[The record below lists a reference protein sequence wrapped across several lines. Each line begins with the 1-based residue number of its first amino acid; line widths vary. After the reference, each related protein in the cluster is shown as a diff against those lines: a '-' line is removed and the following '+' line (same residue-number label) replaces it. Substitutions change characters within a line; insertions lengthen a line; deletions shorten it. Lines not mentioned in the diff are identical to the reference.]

1 MERFCGSFSGSVGRS
16 LWIWSGDWKANL
28 CTEAIHWS
36 PRARRACQLLVIPL
50 NSEVLKRPQTWF
62 VAFFNLFF
70 FSLFLPGLASLFSAT
85 PLPSPVFLLRCPQ
98 QPQQLV
104 PEWREQA
111 GLPRCQAIV
120 TERFTLLS
128 GPREPHREIGFSDN
142 LLIQAIHSSS
152 PSLPFWRGL
161 FLLVPQE
168 PVPETPL
175 PHLWRPLFTNSTL

>member
-1 MERFCGSFSGSVGRS
+1 MHRSHSLVTTSKKSLPVACHSSEFRGFEKTPNLVCGF
-16 LWIWSGDWKANL
+16 LQ
-28 CTEAIHWS
+28 C
-36 PRARRACQLLVIPL
+36 
-50 NSEVLKRPQTWF
+50 
-62 VAFFNLFF
+62 FF

-128 GPREPHREIGFSDN
+128 GSREPHREIGFSDN